1 MFKCDECNHEFAKP
15 ERFKHKEY
23 ADYGI
28 GGEWLT
34 AYISDVCPDCGSEDY
49 EETVDEDDDATEQD
63 EVLGMGLQ
71 HEPATADDRQGMA

>member
-49 EETVDEDDDATEQD
+49 EEIVEVWLDE
-63 EVLGMGLQ
+63 MGID
-71 HEPATADDRQGMA
+71 HHSRRKDGEG

>member
-49 EETVDEDDDATEQD
+49 EEIVEGWLDEMDIDHHSRRKDGE
-63 EVLGMGLQ
+63 G
-71 HEPATADDRQGMA
+71 

>member
-49 EETVDEDDDATEQD
+49 EEIVEVWLDEMDIDHHSRRKDGE
-63 EVLGMGLQ
+63 G
-71 HEPATADDRQGMA
+71 